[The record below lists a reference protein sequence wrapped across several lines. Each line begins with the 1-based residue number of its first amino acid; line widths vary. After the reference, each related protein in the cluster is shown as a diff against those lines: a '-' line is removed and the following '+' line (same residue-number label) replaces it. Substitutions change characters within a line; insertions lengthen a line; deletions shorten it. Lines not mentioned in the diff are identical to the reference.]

1 VTGTNDKQ
9 EKKEQRNKWVGLLN
23 AGWMFHQQ
31 MVKETQPTIL
41 GDAGSDDHLFH
52 KALSVAIMDAMNF
65 IRQVEAMG
73 WFDDSEDE
81 EESDILS
88 IPGPA
93 G

>member
-1 VTGTNDKQ
+1 VTETQDNIKT
-9 EKKEQRNKWVGLLN
+9 EQRKQWCDLLH

-31 MVKETQPTIL
+31 MVKETAPTIL

-52 KALSVAIMDAMNF
+52 KALSVAIMDAINF
-65 IRQVEAMG
+65 IQQIEAMG
-73 WFDDSEDE
+73 YFDDSDDE
-81 EESDILS
+81 EESDFLS

>member
-1 VTGTNDKQ
+1 
-9 EKKEQRNKWVGLLN
+9 
-23 AGWMFHQQ
+23 
-31 MVKETQPTIL
+31 
-41 GDAGSDDHLFH
+41 LFH

>member
-1 VTGTNDKQ
+1 MTETQDNIKT
-9 EKKEQRNKWVGLLN
+9 EQRKQWCDLLH

-31 MVKETQPTIL
+31 MVKETAPTIL

-52 KALSVAIMDAMNF
+52 KALSVAIMDAINF
-65 IRQVEAMG
+65 IQQIEAMG
-73 WFDDSEDE
+73 YFDDSDDE
-81 EESDILS
+81 EESDFLS

>member
-1 VTGTNDKQ
+1 VTETQDNIKA
-9 EKKEQRNKWVGLLN
+9 EQRKQWCDLLH

-31 MVKETQPTIL
+31 MVKETAPEIL

-52 KALSVAIMDAMNF
+52 KALSVAIMDAINF
-65 IRQVEAMG
+65 IQQIEAMG
-73 WFDDSEDE
+73 YFDDSDDE
-81 EESDILS
+81 EESDFLS